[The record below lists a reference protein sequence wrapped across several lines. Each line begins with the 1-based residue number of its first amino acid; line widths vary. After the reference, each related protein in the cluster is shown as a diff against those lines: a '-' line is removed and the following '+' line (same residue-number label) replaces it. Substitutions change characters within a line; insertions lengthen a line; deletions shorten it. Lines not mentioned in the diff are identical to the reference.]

1 MFENF
6 NNMFKGMF
14 GRLEPGTCK
23 LTMNG
28 NVAVRTSGGYKAFN
42 VKKGI
47 LTNVTNFCFNADEMF
62 FIIPTNK
69 VAVGDIIFASGRP
82 KCVISVEKGSKVIEV
97 IDYENSEIKRITPE
111 RHVFMGSTYFYGKIV
126 SMFGNAFTKGKGIKN
141 VIKMMML
148 SNMMGGN
155 NNAGSNNNGMGQMMM
170 MSMLMG
176 GNNNM
181 FEGVFDFDFDEDEDE
196 ENPLSM
202 FNEDE
207 DDEDEAPA
215 PKKSK
220 KVKKDVKAKQDEEEE

>member
-28 NVAVRTSGGYKAFN
+28 NVAVRTSGGYKAYN

-62 FIIPTNK
+62 FVIPTNK
-69 VAVGDIIFASGRP
+69 VAVGDIIFAAGKP

-155 NNAGSNNNGMGQMMM
+155 NNAGNNNNGMSQMMM

-176 GNNNM
+176 GGNNM
-181 FEGVFDFDFDEDEDE
+181 FEGMFDFDFDEDEDGD
-196 ENPLSM
+196 NPLSM

-220 KVKKDVKAKQDEEEE
+220 KAKKDVKQDEEEE